1 MSGLASLPL
10 KTDYRKGRDNIA
22 DDFYLP
28 CMRVADL
35 YDRAVGFFNSAI
47 YAIAW
52 PSLRN
57 FVERGGKMRLICSPV
72 LPPQDIEAIENG
84 YSQRFEEDNGNK
96 LKDDIRYMLSTPYLF
111 KPTTVA
117 TSSCRMPR
125 RSCSS
130 R

>member
-72 LPPQDIEAIENG
+72 LP
-84 YSQRFEEDNGNK
+84 
-96 LKDDIRYMLSTPYLF
+96 LSLIHI
-111 KPTTVA
+111 
-117 TSSCRMPR
+117 
-125 RSCSS
+125 
-130 R
+130 